1 VNKQNKT
8 KGKSMNNKFNELA
21 KGMAEPATRGRALK
35 KLGVGLIGMALTLG
49 AWAQHFHPLC
59 GWVSSTPPQPGARVA
74 SYAPDGTV
82 FYNVLHSYAPTNIY
96 AAYGVDALHNE
107 GWTGAGQTIIIV
119 DSYGSPTALQDLQTF
134 SATFGLPGPDLTI
147 VYPDGQPT
155 LNSADKLSWAVETSL
170 DLQWAHAIAPDAKL
184 VLIALNRLT
193 DSGDGGEPALF
204 RGIQYA
210 ITNYPSS
217 PISQS
222 FGAAEQAF
230 ASPTKLLHQYE
241 SVYQAAVAAGFT
253 PLASA
258 GDTGSANTVAQFNG
272 PESSEFVPYPTV
284 LWPASSPSVTAVGG
298 TWLQYQWRWDP
309 HTNWAA
315 LVAAAAV
322 DPRPI
327 ADENPVAAAY
337 LNWDD
342 NNDRVE
348 ANWREDFPVFALG
361 HGISGGGGLSA
372 VFPTPSWQA
381 SLSASLTQ
389 GARAMPDLSW
399 NATRDGGVLVY
410 CTPAGGWQDASG
422 TSCGSPQI
430 AGLVALVNQI
440 RARMGKGP
448 IGHVASK
455 LYQLP
460 SSDFNDIV
468 PQTFGTGADAVTI
481 QDNMSYGSGVPGF
494 QTTVSYD
501 LTTGLGSPKAYSFVH
516 DLATM
521 FP

>member
-1 VNKQNKT
+1 MKNQIAST
-8 KGKSMNNKFNELA
+8 RLGWALA
-21 KGMAEPATRGRALK
+21 SAHPYTQYALIALALVARAPA
-35 KLGVGLIGMALTLG
+35 
-49 AWAQHFHPLC
+49 QSFHPLC
-59 GWVSSTPPQPGARVA
+59 DWVSSTPAQPGARVA
-74 SYAPDGTV
+74 SSAPDGTV

-96 AAYGVDALHNE
+96 AAYGVDGLHNE

-134 SATFGLPGPDLTI
+134 SASFGLSAPDLTI

-193 DSGDGGEPALF
+193 DSGNGGETALM

-210 ITNYPSS
+210 ITNYPGS

-222 FGAAEQAF
+222 FGAAEQDY
-230 ASPTKLLHQYE
+230 ASSVQLSQQYE
-241 SVYQAAVAAGFT
+241 TVYQAAAAAGFT

-258 GDTGSANTVAQFNG
+258 GDTGSANPPAQING
-272 PESSEFVPYPTV
+272 QKSSQFVPYPTV
-284 LWPASSPSVTAVGG
+284 EWPASSPSVTAVGG
-298 TWLQYQWRWDP
+298 TWLQYQWRLDP
-309 HTNWAA
+309 QTNWAA

-322 DPRPI
+322 DPHPI

-337 LNWDD
+337 LNWDN

-348 ANWREDFPVFALG
+348 ATWREDFTVFALG
-361 HGISGGGGLSA
+361 HGIASGGGLSA
-372 VFPTPSWQA
+372 VFPTPPWQA
-381 SLSASLTQ
+381 GLPASLTQ
-389 GARAMPDLSW
+389 GARAMPDVSW
-399 NATRDGGVLVY
+399 NAARDGGVLVY
-410 CTPAGGWQDASG
+410 CTPAGGWLDASG
-422 TSCGSPQI
+422 TSCGSPQV
-430 AGLVALVNQI
+430 AGLVALINQI
-440 RARMGKGP
+440 RESLGKGP
-448 IGHVASK
+448 IGHLASK

-468 PQTFGTGADAVTI
+468 PQTFGAGADAVTI
-481 QDNMSYGSGVPGF
+481 ADNFSYGSGVPGLPCR
-494 QTTVSYD
+494 VGYD